1 MSIQPNTALAVEFL
15 QAVHPGGPWCL
26 TAIDPGKKDI
36 ATRTFHDRE
45 LARVWIDDYNGR
57 YNLYWMV
64 NPPRRDLSSKAQKE
78 DVAALAYLHVDV
90 DARAGEDVAAEVER
104 IRQLFYDKRPRGVP
118 EPTVVISSGGGCQG
132 FWRLAEPIKIEGG
145 KAQWEELERYNQQLE
160 VLFGGDHCWNID
172 RIMRLP
178 GSVNVPDAK
187 KRAKGRTEALATVLV
202 LNGNGYRVSEFT
214 QAPKQQEDAAF
225 AAGDSAVKV
234 EVSGNLPRLK
244 DVNELDEWGVPDRL
258 KVVIVQGHDPD
269 TPKARDNSRSAWLFD
284 CVCNLVR
291 SGVPD
296 DVIYSIITDPDFR
309 IADSVRESR
318 NPERYAL
325 KQIRDAKEHAIDPW
339 LRRLN
344 ARHAVV
350 RNLGGKCRVIEE
362 IADAAFNG
370 RTRLTKQSFDD
381 FRNAYMNIKVETGVD
396 KKGDTVFARL
406 GSWWLEH
413 SMRRQYDH
421 LVFAPGREVP
431 GAYNLWQGFTCE
443 ARPGDCGLLLGH
455 LRDNIC
461 GGRED
466 YYDYLLRWMARCVQT
481 PDTPGMVSVV
491 LRGGRGTGKGSFVK
505 HFGSLFGRHFLQV
518 SNSKHLTGNFNAHLR
533 DCVVLFG
540 DEAFYAGDK
549 KHESVL
555 KTLITEETIAIE
567 AKGVDLEA
575 FPNYVHLLLASN
587 EGWVIPA
594 GSDERRFFVLD
605 VADKH
610 IQDTRYFQA
619 LTEQMNTGGREA
631 LLHLLLTLDLRGW
644 EVRDV
649 PKTDALREQKL
660 YSMRDEHAWWFN
672 KLQEGRLLGEHEGW
686 EELVDKEDLKD
697 DFVEFCRQ
705 YNITDRGND
714 IVFGLLMAKWLPPGY
729 PTIRKRRVERTVDD
743 GGGFGVTRSVPRR
756 FYRLPSLVAC
766 REHWTRAH
774 GEVRW
779 LLMEDDG
786 LITKETKAEP
796 F

>member
-1 MSIQPNTALAVEFL
+1 MTKPNTAVAVEFL
-15 QAVHPGGPWCL
+15 QWAHPAGPWCL

-36 ATRTFHDRE
+36 ATATFTEPGAARE
-45 LARVWIDDYNGR
+45 WIDKYNGR

-64 NPPRRDLSSKAQKE
+64 NPPRRELKSKAQKE
-78 DVAALAYLHVDV
+78 DVASLNFLHVDV
-90 DARAGEDVAAEVER
+90 DAQAGQDVASEIER
-104 IRQLFYDKRPRGVP
+104 IRQMFYERLPKGVP
-118 EPTVVISSGGGCQG
+118 PPSLVISSGGGCQG
-132 FWRLAEPIKIEGG
+132 FWRLADPVPIAGG

-160 VLFGGDHCWNID
+160 VVFGGDHCWNID

-178 GSVNVPDAK
+178 GSVNIPDAK
-187 KRAKGRTEALATVLV
+187 KRAKGRTEALAVILKMSGDCYK
-202 LNGNGYRVSEFT
+202 LSQFT
-214 QAPKQQEDAAF
+214 QAQKVQDDTAP
-225 AAGDSAVKV
+225 AGEGGVTV
-234 EVSGNLPRLK
+234 EVSGNIARLK

-258 KVVIVQGHDPD
+258 KVAIVQGHDPD
-269 TPKARDNSRSAWLFD
+269 NPKARDNSRSAWLFD
-284 CVCNLVR
+284 VVCNLVR
-291 SGVPD
+291 ASVPD
-296 DVIYSIITDPDFR
+296 DVVYSVITDPDFR

-339 LRRLN
+339 LRKLN
-344 ARHAVV
+344 GRHAVV

-362 IADAAFNG
+362 VADAAFNG

-381 FRNAYMNIKVETGVD
+381 FRNAYLNQKVEAGRD
-396 KKGDTVFARL
+396 AKGNTIFQRL

-413 SMRRQYDH
+413 PMRRQYDC

-431 GAYNLWQGFTCE
+431 GAYNLWRGFTVE
-443 ARPGDCGLLLGH
+443 ARPGDCSLLLNH

-461 GGRED
+461 GGDER
-466 YYDYLLRWMARCVQT
+466 YYDYLVKWMARCVQS
-481 PDTPGMVSVV
+481 PDTAGQVSVV

-555 KTLITEETIAIE
+555 KTLITEETLAIE

-587 EGWVIPA
+587 DGWVIPA

-605 VADKH
+605 VADKR
-610 IQDTRYFQA
+610 IQDTQYFQA
-619 LTEQMNTGGREA
+619 IADQMNTGGKEA
-631 LLHLLLTLDLRGW
+631 LLHHLMMLDLKGW

-649 PKTDALREQKL
+649 PKTAALGEQKL
-660 YSMRDEHAWWFN
+660 YSMRDENAWWFN
-672 KLQEGRLLGEHEGW
+672 KLSQGYLLPVHEQW
-686 EELVDKEDLKD
+686 EELVDKDDLKA

-705 YNITDRGND
+705 YNIVDRGND
-714 IVFGLLMAKWLPPGY
+714 IVFGLLMNKWLPAGY
-729 PTIRKRRVERTVDD
+729 PTIRKRRVQKTVDD
-743 GGGFGVTRSVPRR
+743 GDGYPITRTVPAR
-756 FYRLPSLVAC
+756 FYKLPCLDAC
-766 REHWTRAH
+766 RAHWEKVH
-774 GEVRW
+774 GAASWPVT
-779 LLMEDDG
+779 EDDG
-786 LITKETKAEP
+786 LVTKETQATP